1 MKLEENSALKKRRKK
16 WKNIKWAKKK
26 KKDKKKYTDIKKYEF
41 LIWSDEIINYNY
53 INCEMELSIKF
64 FFQSMWIF
72 MIFLFCLFLFISDL
86 TNNNNSL

>member
-1 MKLEENSALKKRRKK
+1 MEEYQMS
-16 WKNIKWAKKK
+16 KKK

-64 FFQSMWIF
+64 FSQSMWIF